1 MEQRTHVKRVDYY
14 TLDELAFLTKLGKGK
29 FCLPGVIKDNRL
41 SLLYKYKRSL
51 SERTF
56 GPQVN
61 VTLIERAVEAHI
73 KDELDGR
80 T

>member
-41 SLLYKYKRSL
+41 SLLYKYKKAL
-51 SERTF
+51 PERTF
-56 GPQVN
+56 GPQVD
-61 VTLIERAVEAHI
+61 IAIIKQAVEGLI
-73 KDELDGR
+73 KEELDGR